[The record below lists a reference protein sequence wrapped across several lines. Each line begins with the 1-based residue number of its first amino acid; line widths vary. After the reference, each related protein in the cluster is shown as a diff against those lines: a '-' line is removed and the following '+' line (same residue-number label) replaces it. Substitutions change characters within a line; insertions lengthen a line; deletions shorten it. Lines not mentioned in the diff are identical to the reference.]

1 MGQPSPFTSPSAPGA
16 GSVAPK
22 IYDLDG
28 CLVAFSPTQYTAA
41 GTGDNLTGYEGSPP
55 RDRVTTAIFVL
66 ETPNGAPITF
76 GGDPTKGVPP
86 THVVSGPARF
96 AGVWISSQNIVAAL
110 APGGQPL
117 VGAMVLGRI
126 RRSEVGR
133 KPWNLV
139 AVDGTPD
146 MDRAIQIWSALQLG
160 SLAYNE
166 PTPLQP
172 TPVAP
177 PANSVQYGYAP
188 SPVPS
193 QPAAWTVPPV
203 GQVGIPP
210 VAGGPQGFA
219 NYPPAPV
226 TTTPNPQWGDPNAA
240 NGSTM
245 QPHLPVPQPPAPPA
259 PPQPPTLPPHL
270 VALGWTPQSWAGLT
284 PEQQGQVLAATP
296 VA

>member
-146 MDRAIQIWSALQLG
+146 MDRAIQIWSALQIPNSG
-160 SLAYNE
+160 VTYNE
-166 PTPLQP
+166 PTPLNP

-188 SPVPS
+188 SPVP
-193 QPAAWTVPPV
+193 
-203 GQVGIPP
+203 
-210 VAGGPQGFA
+210 
-219 NYPPAPV
+219 
-226 TTTPNPQWGDPNAA
+226 
-240 NGSTM
+240 
-245 QPHLPVPQPPAPPA
+245 QPPAPPA

-270 VALGWTPQSWAGLT
+270 AALGWTPQSWAGLT
-284 PEQQGQVLAATP
+284 PEQQQQVRDATP
-296 VA
+296 APVA